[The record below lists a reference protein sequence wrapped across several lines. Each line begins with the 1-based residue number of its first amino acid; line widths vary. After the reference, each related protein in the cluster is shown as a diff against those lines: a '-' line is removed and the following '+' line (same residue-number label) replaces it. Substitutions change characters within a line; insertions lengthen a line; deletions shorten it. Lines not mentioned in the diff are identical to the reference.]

1 MERPRAQHVLT
12 VRQVRDGRRV
22 TADVGEV
29 PLNVRVG
36 QVTPLLRAQRGLSL
50 RERVLLELGPRL
62 PVRLAV
68 GLQRLA

>member
-12 VRQVRDGRRV
+12 MRQVRDGRRV

-29 PLNVRVG
+29 ALNVRVG
-36 QVTPLLRAQRGLSL
+36 QVTALLRAQRGLSL

-62 PVRLAV
+62 PVRLAA